1 MELICNSTQ
10 FQLEKPSAVAIGKFD
25 GMHLGHQFLLRKL
38 SDTAKELTKVVFT
51 FDPSPAVFFSG
62 EALPSLF
69 TREEKR
75 EVFRTMGIDVLIEFP
90 LNKETASTPPE
101 AFLKEILHERLRA
114 KRIVAGEDLSFGRH
128 GAGDFTLLNLLAKTY
143 GYETELVEKIRYRG
157 EEISSSR
164 IREAV
169 LSSRME
175 EAAAMLGTPYRLEG
189 SVIHGRHLG
198 HTLGFPTINLRPPA
212 DKLLPPFG
220 VYRSLVHVE
229 ENTYRAL
236 TNIGVKPT
244 VGAGE
249 KAGAESYLYDYE
261 GDLYGKRAVVE
272 LISFLRPEQRFA
284 SLDALKAQLQ
294 SDIARGRQDFSFT
307 MQENHDRI

>member
-1 MELICNSTQ
+1 MELICNTLS
-10 FQLEKPSAVAIGKFD
+10 FQLDHPSAVAIGKFD
-25 GMHLGHQFLLRKL
+25 GMHLGHQFLLRRL
-38 SDTAKELTKVVFT
+38 SDTSKGLTKVVFT

-62 EALPSLF
+62 ESLPSLF
-69 TREEKR
+69 TGEEKR
-75 EVFRTMGIDVLIEFP
+75 EVFRDMGIDVLIEFP
-90 LNKETASTPPE
+90 LNKDTAATEPE
-101 AFLKEILHERLRA
+101 AFVKDILHERLRA

-128 GAGDFTLLNLLAKTY
+128 GAGDFTLLNLLSKEY
-143 GYETELVEKIRYRG
+143 DYETELVEKISYQG

-212 DKLLPPFG
+212 DKLLPFG

-229 ENTYRAL
+229 EYTCRAL

-249 KAGAESYLYDYE
+249 EAGAESYLYDYE

>member
-143 GYETELVEKIRYRG
+143 GYETELVEKSGTGGRRSAPPESARPFFPPG
-157 EEISSSR
+157 WKKRLPCSAHPTASK
-164 IREAV
+164 EA
-169 LSSRME
+169 
-175 EAAAMLGTPYRLEG
+175 
-189 SVIHGRHLG
+189 
-198 HTLGFPTINLRPPA
+198 
-212 DKLLPPFG
+212 
-220 VYRSLVHVE
+220 
-229 ENTYRAL
+229 
-236 TNIGVKPT
+236 
-244 VGAGE
+244 
-249 KAGAESYLYDYE
+249 
-261 GDLYGKRAVVE
+261 
-272 LISFLRPEQRFA
+272 
-284 SLDALKAQLQ
+284 
-294 SDIARGRQDFSFT
+294 
-307 MQENHDRI
+307 